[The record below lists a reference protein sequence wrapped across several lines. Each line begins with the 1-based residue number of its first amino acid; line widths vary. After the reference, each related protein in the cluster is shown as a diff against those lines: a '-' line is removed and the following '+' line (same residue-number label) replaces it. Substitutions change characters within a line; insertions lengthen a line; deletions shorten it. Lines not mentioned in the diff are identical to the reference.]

1 MSVTRPASANENV
14 TVSISLAEWA
24 LPISPPLARG
34 GEIGK
39 VEGCVCVCVWG
50 GGGGGGI
57 DIDF

>member
-34 GEIGK
+34 GEIRK
-39 VEGCVCVCVWG
+39 VEGCVCVCG
-50 GGGGGGI
+50 GGGGGAI